1 VENCVEPLATTLSMA
16 ISRGLGVAVGVGVLC
31 ATDAACAP
39 CAASPTMSAP
49 QLEDLRGD
57 HHSFRFD
64 HFRSL

>member
-1 VENCVEPLATTLSMA
+1 
-16 ISRGLGVAVGVGVLC
+16 VLC